1 MEMIKSITSIS
12 PKIPLSASVILIGI
26 GGMVGQ
32 LLLIRVLMVIFLG
45 NELSM
50 SLVIA
55 SWLLFEGAG
64 SYLGGKISD
73 RKPSSVYKAYL
84 MIFTLYPFLLAGAV
98 FLARFMGHG
107 LPGLIPGEAMTL
119 GQMLLTSTLT
129 VGVTG
134 IFHGSLFPL
143 CAQMLQQSAVNLPVS
158 RAYITEIIG
167 TVLGGLI
174 FVFLLAPRIT
184 AMEVSLGLII
194 LHLPV
199 TFFLLNIIDGKE
211 AAKKQR
217 NRLKRKRSYVLVLIV
232 LGLIFSFPVLSSHLH
247 EVSLAGFWPEGDIVD
262 YRNSP
267 QGNIVTLEQHNEKS
281 VLYDGR
287 PMMSLPHPDTASLKD
302 YAYLAGTAHSEPDEM
317 LVLGAGL
324 GGLLNYFLDHPVENL
339 TYAELDPE
347 LLQVAENI
355 EADVI
360 EEEFGDERTRIKNQ
374 DGRLYLNRTDRKF
387 DMIVLGEIETD
398 TLQTNRFFTEEFF
411 QLANERLYEGGMV
424 AFTLEGSPTYLGD
437 EMGLLNSSLY
447 ETAGEVFSEVKLI
460 PGDQN
465 IMLASHEEIEVSPGV
480 FSERMEERGIYGGMF
495 TRDFLDYRLDPDRI
509 EEFNLRLEEFGAMVN
524 RDFAPAGFL
533 YGLLNW
539 ARAFAPE
546 SLRVI
551 YGLAA
556 RISFIIP
563 AAAVLAGLLIWRLLL
578 KSEASS
584 ANRLTYAIG
593 TSGGAAMSF
602 DLFTLFAFQSLFGHI
617 YQLNGLFI
625 AAFMGGMFCGG
636 RFSHHNIVKK
646 KEGLK
651 SSFLRLELGVIALL
665 IVFPLMVNL
674 LRGVMLLPAAA
685 SVGAV
690 LCVLFALFSGGIV
703 GAQFPLAT
711 NLLPDRFKKEAG
723 SAAGRIYTADLIGGW
738 LAGLLVGIV
747 FFPLLG
753 LTTTL
758 AVLAVFK
765 LSSLYFVRGLSVG

>member
-1 MEMIKSITSIS
+1 MRITFPSLS
-12 PKIPLSASVILIGI
+12 PWIPLAASIILIGI

-55 SWLLFEGAG
+55 SWLLFEGLG
-64 SYLGGKISD
+64 SFLGGKISH
-73 RKPSSVYKAYL
+73 RKSNSVHKIFL
-84 MIFTLYPFLLAGAV
+84 IIFTIYPLLLAGAV

-119 GQMLLTSTLT
+119 GQMLLTSILT

-143 CAQMLQQSAVNLPVS
+143 GAQMLQQSALELPVS
-158 RAYITEIIG
+158 RAYITEIVG
-167 TVLGGLI
+167 TILGGLI
-174 FVFLLAPRIT
+174 FVFLLAPRLN
-184 AMEVSLGLII
+184 AMEISLGLII
-194 LHLPV
+194 FHIPV
-199 TFFLLNIIDGKE
+199 TLLLLSMSAGSGSDEKYE
-211 AAKKQR
+211 SK
-217 NRLKRKRSYVLVLIV
+217 LKRKAVPVIILFLLAMI
-232 LGLIFSFPVLSSHLH
+232 LFFPSLSSYLH
-247 EVSLAGFWPEGDIVD
+247 EASLAGLWPEGDIVG
-262 YRNSP
+262 YHNSP
-267 QGNIVTLEQHNEKS
+267 YGNIVTLEQQNEIS
-281 VLYDGR
+281 IIYDGR
-287 PMMSLPHPDTASLKD
+287 PIISLPHPDTASLKD
-302 YAYLAGTAHSEPDEM
+302 YAYLAGTAHPEPDEV

-339 TYAELDPE
+339 TYAELDPK

-355 EADVI
+355 EADI
-360 EEEFGDERTRIKNQ
+360 IDREFGDERTQIKNE
-374 DGRLYLNRTDRKF
+374 DGRLYLNRTERKF
-387 DMIVLGEIETD
+387 DLIVLGQMDTD

-411 QLANERLYEGGMV
+411 QIIDQRLHEGGV
-424 AFTLEGSPTYLGD
+424 LAFTLEGSLTYLGD

-465 IMLASHEEIEVSPGV
+465 IMLASHEKIELSPEA
-480 FSERMEERGIYGGMF
+480 FSERLEERGIYGGMF
-495 TRDFLDYRLDPDRI
+495 TRGYLDFRLDPHRI
-509 EEFNLRLEEFGAMVN
+509 EEFNLRLEEFGATIN

-539 ARAFAPE
+539 GSAFAPE
-546 SLRVI
+546 ALRII

-556 RISFIIP
+556 RMNYILP
-563 AAAVLAGLLIWRLLL
+563 AAAVLAGLLIWRLLFMSGA
-578 KSEASS
+578 KT
-584 ANRLTYAIG
+584 ANRYTYAIA

-625 AAFMGGMFCGG
+625 AAFMGGMFFGG
-636 RFSHHNIVKK
+636 RLSHRKLVKK
-646 KEGLK
+646 TSGLK
-651 SSFLRLELGVIALL
+651 FIFLRLEMGVIAMLL
-665 IVFPLMVNL
+665 MFPLVVNL
-674 LRGVMLLPAAA
+674 LRELMLLPAAA
-685 SVGAV
+685 VLGAI
-690 LCVLFALFSGGIV
+690 LCVIFALFSGGIV

-723 SAAGRIYTADLIGGW
+723 TAAGRLYTADLIGGW
-738 LAGLLVGIV
+738 LAGMLVGIV
-747 FFPLLG
+747 LFPLMG

-758 AVLAVFK
+758 VLLALFK
-765 LSSLYFVRGLSVG
+765 ASSLYLIRSL